1 MIYKIISLA
10 LIIFGGL
17 FTIAAIYISFI
28 IEESLEIIIG
38 WLFLGPLP
46 LVIGILF
53 YRFIKSKSELTAR
66 SKMGIKKQT

>member
-1 MIYKIISLA
+1 MIYKIISWT

-28 IEESLEIIIG
+28 IEESLEIIIA
-38 WLFLGPLP
+38 WIFLGPLP

-53 YRFIKSKSELTAR
+53 YRFIKSRPELTSNSR
-66 SKMGIKKQT
+66 IGIKKRN